1 MSIFCSVYKGKNIPT
16 RCTDGLKDI
25 LVKHDIFLN
34 DVNTCFLSLKK
45 AVRDLHA
52 LSESASHLQM
62 GQPIVRFVCRTWMS
76 SCTYT
81 LR

>member
-1 MSIFCSVYKGKNIPT
+1 MCIKARIYSLVAQN
-16 RCTDGLKDI
+16 GLKHI

-62 GQPIVRFVCRTWMS
+62 GQPIARYVCH
-76 SCTYT
+76 C
-81 LR
+81 

>member
-1 MSIFCSVYKGKNIPT
+1 MPARRTVWVEAYY
-16 RCTDGLKDI
+16 I

-52 LSESASHLQM
+52 LSASASHLQM
-62 GQPIVRFVCRTWMS
+62 GQPIVRYVCR
-76 SCTYT
+76 
-81 LR
+81 L

>member
-1 MSIFCSVYKGKNIPT
+1 MLHSPVAQ
-16 RCTDGLKDI
+16 DELKHI

-34 DVNTCFLSLKK
+34 DVNTCFLTLKK

-62 GQPIVRFVCRTWMS
+62 GQPIVRYVYRPWMS
-76 SCTYT
+76 SCAYMP
-81 LR
+81 R